1 MTVYYLT
8 LFKDPLWLPDGRLAP
23 APPPRT
29 DDEKHDTRRRC
40 KLKLVRNTPDALT
53 HLFGQQTSQQG
64 VIKIFESFQDARLN
78 KQLFYSIFELVVFEV
93 FPELKDIE

>member
-1 MTVYYLT
+1 MSVYYLG
-8 LFKDPLWLPDGRLAP
+8 LFKDSMWLPNGSLAP

-29 DDEKHDTRRRC
+29 DDEKQETRKRC
-40 KLKLVRNTPDALT
+40 KLKLVRNIPDALT

-64 VIKIFESFQDARLN
+64 VIKIFESFQDVRLN
-78 KQLFYSIFELVVFEV
+78 KQLFYSIFELVIFEV